1 MDASILSTLMIA
13 SQQDAS
19 VVCLELVHHAVTAQI
34 IPRKM
39 KHNHHPTGSNSMTSR
54 QLNKL
59 IGNALFA
66 AFMLLILAG
75 IAYVFLSQEG
85 IL

>member
-1 MDASILSTLMIA
+1 
-13 SQQDAS
+13 
-19 VVCLELVHHAVTAQI
+19 
-34 IPRKM
+34 
-39 KHNHHPTGSNSMTSR
+39 MTSR